1 MKASLLIIGD
11 DLIHHQKVEE
21 LLYLNA
27 YPIYYQCFS
36 DASDAF
42 NYILNH
48 NDFEALPDL
57 VLLDLD
63 MPFVSWKGFLELFE
77 TITQSLE
84 KRVDVIVYT
93 SSVDADIKSQMA
105 HYNCVKGVVHKPLT
119 QDIFDEILSSSFVLV
134 NKASKY

>member
-1 MKASLLIIGD
+1 METSLLIIGD
-11 DLIHHQKVEE
+11 DLIHHQKVED
-21 LLYLNA
+21 LLYHNA
-27 YPIYYQCFS
+27 YPIHYKSFS

-93 SSVDADIKSQMA
+93 SSVDTDIKSQMA
-105 HYNCVKGVVHKPLT
+105 QYNCVKGVLNKPLT
-119 QDIFDEILSSSFVLV
+119 QDVLDEILTSSFVLV
-134 NKASKY
+134 NKTSKY